1 MGWGW
6 GASPV
11 SFGGFGGFGA
21 GQVRVGSPLASNRYT
36 YDVRY
41 ADGDEEKGVARL
53 RVRRVG
59 EVEAAVLAAGQRVEA
74 RFRGGKQAFPGSSSG
89 PTARRA
95 SGRKQTTP
103 TTTKKEQQQPQEEE
117 EEGGGG
123 GAATRRWRPTA
134 PTKLCMI
141 EYDDGD
147 KEASVPR
154 HLVFARCVPHRPL
167 PWRSVTPRLPRP
179 PPWRRRKSGGGRR
192 KPSRGR
198 RRQRHGGRRGGGAGF
213 GAALPYETAPDSSS
227 SSSSNGD
234 GAGDAGAAEKAI
246 AAIFALFD
254 RDDDG
259 LWVLSDWDAH
269 QTALGE
275 ESFTSQ
281 GGGMGDICGMLG
293 VPPQETTGR
302 RGRGEGKGE
311 GEAATGPDA
320 LRRYYEIDDGNDA
333 VADLEKL
340 MPLMQKTIEF
350 AAANAATA
358 AASAAEETLHCCRPC
373 ECWRWGRR
381 WRRGS
386 AAGPSTS
393 PARSSASSATAST
406 STSAPTAARRGPRT
420 GQPCSRRSAT
430 TFASTTA
437 TRRRRKRPPGALGG
451 GSHEEDPLR
460 GRVRRGEVRWRPEAL
475 PGNGHEAQPGQGQH
489 VPRHVRRRRHRKER
503 QARVHH
509 GRVVLASS
517 Y

>member
-1 MGWGW
+1 
-6 GASPV
+6 
-11 SFGGFGGFGA
+11 
-21 GQVRVGSPLASNRYT
+21 VRVGSPLASNRYT

-74 RFRGGKQAFPGSSSG
+74 RFRGGKQAFPGVIIWSDG
-89 PTARRA
+89 EK
-95 SGRKQTTP
+95 GQW
-103 TTTKKEQQQPQEEE
+103 EETDDADDDE
-117 EEGGGG
+117 EGAAAAAGGGGGEGGGGG

-154 HLVFARCVPHRPL
+154 HLVFARCVPPPPAAVAQRDAEAAEAAAVAEEEERRREEEAEAEAAAASDTAAAAAAARALALLSP
-167 PWRSVTPRLPRP
+167 TRP
-179 PPWRRRKSGGGRR
+179 P
-192 KPSRGR
+192 
-198 RRQRHGGRRGGGAGF
+198 
-213 GAALPYETAPDSSS
+213 PDSSS

-293 VPPQETTGR
+293 VPPQETTGT
-302 RGRGEGKGE
+302 RGRGEGKGD

-358 AASAAEETLHCCRPC
+358 AASAAEGDAALLPPVRVLAVGAAVEARF
-373 ECWRWGRR
+373 
-381 WRRGS
+381 RG
-386 AAGPSTS
+386 GPKYFPGTVLGVFCDGEHVDVG
-393 PARSSASSATAST
+393 ADSSAPWPEDRAAMLKALSYDVRFDDGDEEKGVSALRVRWEGARMKKTL
-406 STSAPTAARRGPRT
+406 SAGAYVEARY
-420 GQPCSRRSAT
+420 
-430 TFASTTA
+430 
-437 TRRRRKRPPGALGG
+437 GG
-451 GSHEEDPLR
+451 GQKLF
-460 GRVRRGEVRWRPEAL
+460 
-475 PGNGHEAQPGQGQH
+475 PGTVTKRNPGKDNTYLVTYDDGDTEKS
-489 VPRHVRRRRHRKER
+489 VKREFIM
-503 QARVHH
+503 AEWC
-509 GRVVLASS
+509 
-517 Y
+517 